1 MLRIGL
7 PSAKAVVFCCL
18 LSWCSAAAAQ
28 EGSSSRPSEP
38 SKAAPAAAAEPAERA
53 AGRVEESQP
62 SLYYLKDKQGK
73 LQAVLN
79 FSFEDFEEL
88 ERLKH
93 QLAQGDER
101 PRYSIQQISAEG
113 TATADYA
120 ELTIQFRILVREEQW
135 LRVPLH
141 LDQAVLRQQPQY
153 QGAGEQFLHFE
164 GDAEGYVL
172 WIRGPAGQQ
181 QQVTLKMLLPLEH
194 VGDETRLKLLAPR
207 ATASE
212 WKLKVPV
219 AGAAA
224 RVSEGATLLP
234 PAASGN
240 QTEFT
245 VLGPSGDFEL
255 SWSKGSGRLAE
266 VPAVLEAVGAIASR
280 IDSRG
285 INEDAT
291 LSVKSYG
298 AAFERFRVRLPPDAV
313 LVPGTA
319 SAYTVVPVEQSDP
332 AAPGSGWSRCGWRRR
347 PPARWKCGWRRCAP
361 AIRPRPAS
369 GSTCPVL
376 KWSAPPG
383 NGDRS
388 R

>member
-1 MLRIGL
+1 M
-7 PSAKAVVFCCL
+7 
-18 LSWCSAAAAQ
+18 
-28 EGSSSRPSEP
+28 
-38 SKAAPAAAAEPAERA
+38 
-53 AGRVEESQP
+53 
-62 SLYYLKDKQGK
+62 
-73 LQAVLN
+73 
-79 FSFEDFEEL
+79 
-88 ERLKH
+88 
-93 QLAQGDER
+93 AQGDER

-240 QTEFT
+240 ETEFT

-255 SWSKGSGRLAE
+255 TWSKGGGRLAE

-313 LVPGTA
+313 LIPGTA

-332 AAPGSGWSRCGWRRR
+332 AAPRQRLVEVRLARR
-347 PPARWKCGWRRCAP
+347 PPARWKCGWRRRRA

-383 NGDRS
+383 NGIDRGDGGGRLAGPVGAQPRGPPGRPVARVVAAKDVAAGS
-388 R
+388 TILRSPIR